1 MSVTEEP
8 AVNMSWI
15 QPEIIKNDVGE
26 EINKTPIMVTN
37 SLTRTKVYFVS
48 SFFIQVPFIT
58 MIPRKVLWYSCGPTV
73 YDVAH
78 MGHARSSFW
87 LFFSCRTYLSQDI
100 IMRILRDYFNYDVQ
114 FVMNITDIDDKIIK
128 RF

>member
-1 MSVTEEP
+1 
-8 AVNMSWI
+8 
-15 QPEIIKNDVGE
+15 
-26 EINKTPIMVTN
+26 
-37 SLTRTKVYFVS
+37 
-48 SFFIQVPFIT
+48 

-78 MGHARSSFW
+78 MGHARYVYDRAVRF
-87 LFFSCRTYLSQDI
+87 RTYLSQDI

-128 RF
+128 RYFQHEFANSQIWRGWNSIY